1 MKEIITNNEFN
12 VYRDSKKETLY
23 KIKFTNQSYSLL
35 RSIIKT
41 NIIIGS
47 TITEDYKSLIFQA
60 ISVKTLTQYQAYL
73 KNTHSSLDIEKVL
86 KMIYYLSTQLK
97 YLINNENK
105 CFYRYNPD
113 NILVIDETKFIY
125 LSNDDLLKTET
136 ETEIEIETKHIQFN
150 TIFSREWFISPEI
163 LKINTIPETVNYK
176 TIYYSLGALI
186 IYCLYSINIFELDLE
201 EDQNKELDQNKE
213 NKDLDKENKDLE
225 NKDLENKEI
234 DQKIEQII
242 ITIKG
247 TKLYY
252 FIKRCLNKTI
262 EKRTLIYF

>member
-1 MKEIITNNEFN
+1 MKEIITNDEFN
-12 VYRDSKKETLY
+12 VYRNDKKETLY

-41 NIIIGS
+41 NIILGS
-47 TITEDYKSLIFQA
+47 TTTSDYKSLIFQA
-60 ISVKTLTQYQAYL
+60 TSVKTLLHFTSQIYNENGQ
-73 KNTHSSLDIEKVL
+73 TIDIEKI
-86 KMIYYLSTQLK
+86 KNMIYYLSSQLK

-125 LSNDDLLKTET
+125 LSNNDLLEIKKET
-136 ETEIEIETKHIQFN
+136 NYIQFN
-150 TIFSREWFISPEI
+150 TIFSRDWFISPEI
-163 LKINTIPETVNYK
+163 LKINTIPEIVNYK

-186 IYCLYSINIFELDLE
+186 IYCLYSINILDE
-201 EDQNKELDQNKE
+201 NQDQDQNQENQNQE
-213 NKDLDKENKDLE
+213 
-225 NKDLENKEI
+225 
-234 DQKIEQII
+234 IEQIML
-242 ITIKG
+242 TIKG

-262 EKRTLIYF
+262 EKRALIFF

>member
-1 MKEIITNNEFN
+1 MKEIIINNEFN
-12 VYRDSKKETLY
+12 IYRDTKKETLY

-60 ISVKTLTQYQAYL
+60 ISVKTLTQYQVYL

-86 KMIYYLSTQLK
+86 KMIYYLTTQLK

-136 ETEIEIETKHIQFN
+136 ETKHIQFN

-163 LKINTIPETVNYK
+163 LKINTIPEIVNYK

-186 IYCLYSINIFELDLE
+186 IYCLYSINIFELDQYE
-201 EDQNKELDQNKE
+201 NKYENQELDQENQELDQELDQENQDQELEKE
-213 NKDLDKENKDLE
+213 
-225 NKDLENKEI
+225 
-234 DQKIEQII
+234 IEQII